1 MNSLKSCLNYS
12 RRLRC
17 FVRWAAVG
25 LLLLL
30 PCISFAQTPGQAVDR
45 LTCEQQ
51 LTEVRANLSVQG
63 EYLNRLLRV
72 RNQQEST
79 GIASE
84 HIIKEQGNRI
94 DILEKELA
102 KLRPVEK
109 K

>member
-1 MNSLKSCLNYS
+1 
-12 RRLRC
+12 
-17 FVRWAAVG
+17 
-25 LLLLL
+25 
-30 PCISFAQTPGQAVDR
+30 
-45 LTCEQQ
+45 
-51 LTEVRANLSVQG
+51 VRANLSVQG